1 MIQPTLQGTNILV
14 SDKHPM
20 LTDAILEQH
29 LYNALV
35 EPNIGLNY
43 VPNNDS
49 SANYINPYI
58 SKKKYVMK
66 KII

>member
-49 SANYINPYI
+49 SASHYD
-58 SKKKYVMK
+58 
-66 KII
+66 

>member
-1 MIQPTLQGTNILV
+1 MIQLTLQGTNILV
-14 SDKHPM
+14 SDKHPV

-29 LYNALV
+29 IYKALV
-35 EPNIGLNY
+35 ELNIGLNY

-58 SKKKYVMK
+58 TKKANK
-66 KII
+66 K

>member
-1 MIQPTLQGTNILV
+1 
-14 SDKHPM
+14 M

-29 LYNALV
+29 LYNPLV

-58 SKKKYVMK
+58 AKKANK
-66 KII
+66 K

>member
-1 MIQPTLQGTNILV
+1 MIQPTLQVTNILI
-14 SDKHPM
+14 SDKHPI
-20 LTDAILEQH
+20 LTDAVLEQH
-29 LYNALV
+29 LYNNALV

-58 SKKKYVMK
+58 AKKNML
-66 KII
+66 